1 MRRIALRDI
10 RAHLGRTA
18 LAVLAVALG
27 VAFIAGTFSYRGLL
41 TDTID
46 DVIATSASGD
56 AYVRGSS
63 ETVGIDPI
71 MGGTTTVHTNVPTA
85 LADVVATAPGVAHAR
100 PEASGIVVLFG
111 ADGTVVTTGGAP
123 TLGMAFYADD
133 TRYPYL
139 SGRVPTQPDEIALES
154 RTAKSAG
161 LTTGDTTTVV
171 IDGQVRDVT
180 VTGVSQVDGQLAG
193 ALIVGFAPDAALA
206 AFAPDGTVPQ
216 IAVEADPGVN
226 QDQLR
231 DAVASALAA
240 SGAPGATEA
249 EAVTGDTVRA
259 DVRDGMDQMIG
270 FMQIFLLGFAGVS
283 LAVATFLIAN
293 AFSMQVRQ
301 RRRELALLRAL
312 GASPGQVLGSVLV
325 QALVVGVLGSVVG
338 IGLGAALG
346 AGVGALIAAAGTPL
360 GGSVAPDLETVVLS
374 LTVGVVVS
382 VAGALLPARRAALVA
397 PVEAMRD
404 DMPSERGLRV
414 RGILGGLTVA
424 LGVGAL
430 VAATQVS
437 AERWES
443 LLGVAAGDGSDVSAM
458 LIALGAFALVCG
470 TLVLAPLLAKP
481 VVTVLA
487 WPSVVLARP
496 LGALARGNVVRQPRR
511 TAATAGALTIGMVLV
526 SASAV
531 LAASAQASLRDVVT
545 SDLKA
550 DLIVSG
556 YPSVPDGTVGAID
569 ALPEVGATYPV
580 RSALT
585 TFAGLDG
592 ADWIAEEPAG
602 LRASAVELHL
612 VDGTLD
618 ATARGELLVLE
629 AKAKAAGWEVGDTV
643 TLGAGLDPA
652 AGGEGTV
659 TLRVGGIASSAAF
672 GTLTFVPDGILAT
685 AGAAGT
691 HETDVIFVDAAPG
704 VGVAATKAA
713 VASAV
718 SAYGALSVE
727 DAEEFASS
735 LAEQIDQMLAVV
747 YAMLGLS
754 ILIAVLG
761 IVNTLALSVV
771 ERRRE
776 ISLLR
781 AVGLGR
787 LQLSSV
793 IGIEAVLTAV
803 FGTALGIAVGIGVAS
818 TLPTVMKDLG
828 LGSLVVPWGSLGVL
842 VLLAAVVGV
851 GAAVWPAIRAS
862 RVPVLEGLAS
872 E

>member
-27 VAFIAGTFSYRGLL
+27 VAFVAGTFSYRGLL

-46 DVIATSASGD
+46 DVIATSAAGD

-63 ETVGIDPI
+63 ETVGIDPFT
-71 MGGTTTVHTNVPTA
+71 GGTTTVHTNVPVE
-85 LADVVATAPGVAHAR
+85 LADVVAAAPGVAHAR
-100 PEASGIVVLFG
+100 AEASGTVVLFG

-133 TRYPYL
+133 ARYPYA
-139 SGRVPTQPDEIALES
+139 SGRAPSSPDEIALES

-171 IDGQVRDVT
+171 VDGQVRDVT

-193 ALIVGFAPDAALA
+193 ALIVGFAPDTALA
-206 AFAPDGTVPQ
+206 AFAADGTVPQ
-216 IAVEADPGVN
+216 IAVEAEPGVN

-240 SGAPGATEA
+240 SGATEA

-301 RRRELALLRAL
+301 RRRELALLRAI
-312 GASPGQVLGSVLV
+312 GATPGQVLGSVLA

-382 VAGALLPARRAALVA
+382 VAGALVPARRGALVA

-414 RGILGGLTVA
+414 RGILGALTVA

-443 LLGVAAGDGSDVSAM
+443 LLDVAAGDGSDVSAL

-487 WPSVVLARP
+487 WPSVVLAKP

-580 RSALT
+580 LSALT
-585 TFAGLDG
+585 TFASDG
-592 ADWIAEEPAG
+592 GSDWIIDAPAN
-602 LRASAVELHL
+602 LRTDAAELHL
-612 VDGTLD
+612 VSGDID
-618 ATARGELLVLE
+618 AAEHGELLALE
-629 AKAKAAGWEVGDTV
+629 PKAKAAGWQVGDMV
-643 TLGAGLDPA
+643 TFGPGLDPVE
-652 AGGEGTV
+652 GGQGTV
-659 TLRVGGIASSAAF
+659 TLRVGGIVSSAAF
-672 GTLTFVPDGILAT
+672 GAAAFVPDGVLAT
-685 AGAAGT
+685 AGATGT
-691 HETDVIFVDAAPG
+691 HETDVVFVDAAPG
-704 VGVAATKAA
+704 VDTAAAKIA
-713 VASAV
+713 VAGAV
-718 SAYGALSVE
+718 AEYGALSVE

-735 LAEQIDQMLAVV
+735 LAAQIDQMLAVV

-754 ILIAVLG
+754 ILIAILG

-818 TLPTVMKDLG
+818 TLPTVMADMG
-828 LGSLVVPWGSLGVL
+828 LQTLVVPWGSLGVL

-851 GAAVWPAIRAS
+851 GAAVWPAVRAS
-862 RVPVLEGLAS
+862 RVPILEGLAS

>member
-27 VAFIAGTFSYRGLL
+27 VAFVAGTFSYRGLL

-46 DVIATSASGD
+46 DVIATSAAGD

-63 ETVGIDPI
+63 ETVGTDPI
-71 MGGTTTVHTNVPTA
+71 MGGTATVHENVPAT

-100 PEASGIVVLFG
+100 PEPSGMVVLFG

-123 TLGMAFYADD
+123 TLGMAFHDD
-133 TRYPYL
+133 DPRYPYT
-139 SGRVPTQPDEIALES
+139 SGRAPSSPDEIALES

-161 LTTGDTTTVV
+161 LTTGDRTTVV
-171 IDGQVRDVT
+171 VDGTIREVT
-180 VTGVSQVDGQLAG
+180 VSGVCTVDGQLAG
-193 ALIVGFAPDAALA
+193 ALIVGFTPDAALA

-216 IAVEADPGVN
+216 IAIDAADGVS
-226 QDQLR
+226 QTALR
-231 DAVASALAA
+231 DAVAAALAA
-240 SGAPGATEA
+240 SDAPGASAA
-249 EAVTGDTVRA
+249 EAVTGDTLRA
-259 DVRDGMDQMIG
+259 EVRDGMDDMIG

-325 QALVVGVLGSVVG
+325 QALVVGVVGSIVG

-346 AGVGALIAAAGTPL
+346 AGVGALIEATGTPL
-360 GGSVAPDLETVVLS
+360 GGSVAPDLQTVVLS
-374 LTVGVVVS
+374 LTIGIVVS
-382 VAGALLPARRAALVA
+382 VLGALLPARRAALVA

-404 DMPSERGLRV
+404 DMPTERGLRI
-414 RGILGGLTVA
+414 RGILGGVTVT

-443 LLGVAAGDGSDVSAM
+443 MLGVAAGDGADVAAM
-458 LIALGAFALVCG
+458 LVALGAFTLVVG

-487 WPSVVLARP
+487 WPSVVLAKP

-556 YPSVPDGTVGAID
+556 YPNVPDGTVGAID
-569 ALPEVGATYPV
+569 DLPEVGATYPV
-580 RSALT
+580 TSALT
-585 TFAGLDG
+585 TFAGVDG
-592 ADWIAEEPAG
+592 ADWIAEAPAS
-602 LRASAVELHL
+602 LRTNAVELHL
-612 VDGTLD
+612 VDGDLD
-618 ATARGELLVLE
+618 ATAHGELLVLE
-629 AKAKAAGWEVGDTV
+629 AKAKAAGWKVGDHV
-643 TLGAGLDPA
+643 TFGPGLAPVAGDP
-652 AGGEGTV
+652 GSV
-659 TLRVGGIASSAAF
+659 TLRVGGVASSAAF
-672 GTLTFVPDGILAT
+672 GTLTFVPDGVLAT
-685 AGAAGT
+685 AGATGT
-691 HETDVIFVDAAPG
+691 HETDVVFVDAAPG
-704 VGVAATKAA
+704 TTVADTKAA
-713 VASAV
+713 VAATV
-718 SAYGALSVE
+718 SEYGALSVE

-735 LAEQIDQMLAVV
+735 LADQVNQMLAVV

-818 TLPTVMKDLG
+818 ALPTVMADMG
-828 LGSLVVPWGSLGVL
+828 LQSLVVPWGSLGVL
-842 VLLAAVVGV
+842 VGLAAVVGV
-851 GAAVWPAIRAS
+851 GAAVWPAVRAS